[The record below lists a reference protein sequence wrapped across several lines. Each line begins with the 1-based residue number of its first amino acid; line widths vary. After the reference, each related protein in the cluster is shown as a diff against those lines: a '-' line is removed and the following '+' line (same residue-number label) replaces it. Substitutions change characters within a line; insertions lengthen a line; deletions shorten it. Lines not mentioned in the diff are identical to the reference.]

1 MKENG
6 RIQKIIRKSA
16 ILLLWLFLWQCA
28 GYLIKNPFLFAT
40 PLGTARALVESL
52 GKGSFWQTVGMTL
65 LRICGGFSLGLLLGI
80 LIAVPCK
87 AIPILEELLSPII
100 SLIKTV
106 PVVCFVVLFLIWWGH
121 SFLSVVISFLM
132 VFSTIFFSTLE
143 GLKAVKRDM
152 IEMADVFRLP
162 FMTRVLTIYRP
173 ALKPFLLGSLKTSL
187 GLA

>member
-1 MKENG
+1 
-6 RIQKIIRKSA
+6 
-16 ILLLWLFLWQCA
+16 
-28 GYLIKNPFLFAT
+28 
-40 PLGTARALVESL
+40 
-52 GKGSFWQTVGMTL
+52 MTL

-87 AIPILEELLSPII
+87 AIPVLEELFSPII

-121 SFLSVVISFLM
+121 SFLSVAISFLM

-187 GLA
+187 GLAWLAFFFHQFAHMLTNHLQPHHAGVESHHAVGRNHKVM